1 MSVISEEDVNLKNE
15 EKFSLKLKEISESSN
30 NSHNDEE
37 ILFSP
42 NYLLMQSNSNS
53 ICKTNPNQINNKN
66 LIFDSMD
73 MDFKK
78 KLFSSENNQN
88 NDNKKY
94 NETKSTDPA
103 SIKTLRVKN
112 LNSPTKRYSMIK
124 LIEKD
129 KKNKKEQ
136 SKFAIKT
143 EEMETVPEK
152 KERVDIFGNVINK
165 KNKKRV
171 KVSFVDKVTSQPLVN
186 VIEIEN
192 FKKYNYIIGM
202 PNEKIIDKSANCKC
216 CIMF

>member
-1 MSVISEEDVNLKNE
+1 MSEISEEDVNLKNE
-15 EKFSLKLKEISESSN
+15 AKFSLKLKEISESSN

-53 ICKTNPNQINNKN
+53 ICKTNPNQRNNKN
-66 LIFDSMD
+66 SIFDSED

-78 KLFSSENNQN
+78 KLFSSENNPN

-94 NETKSTDPA
+94 NETKSTEPTSMKA
-103 SIKTLRVKN
+103 LKVKN
-112 LNSPTKRYSMIK
+112 LNSPTKRYSVIK

-136 SKFAIKT
+136 RKFEIKT

-186 VIEIEN
+186 VIEIES

-202 PNEKIIDKSANCKC
+202 PNERIIDKSSNCKC